1 MLGVRIGWSLGVKGG
16 TCLKGRDFTQFWRLI
31 SWLNQHL
38 HISFFVFFFS
48 LSPFLQNFNTITG
61 KAWEKAGLFFSSV
74 WSNYKQTPFPL
85 SNCPLS
91 ISASW
96 FLLKNRETGA
106 VVHMFRGRRK
116 VNAWPEYV
124 IPGLAHWLACS
135 LARSHSLR
143 TLKFSGVFSNAKH
156 VDVNIT

>member
-16 TCLKGRDFTQFWRLI
+16 TCLKGRDFTQFWRAYLMAK
-31 SWLNQHL
+31 SASAYFLL
-38 HISFFVFFFS
+38 CLLFF
-48 LSPFLQNFNTITG
+48 LSPFLQNSNTVTG

-116 VNAWPEYV
+116 VNTWPEYV